1 MNVQGNRFFRD
12 SESNWDEHREWI
24 YWTNLVKKSNFE
36 STGAPIT
43 LFSSPVAK
51 PISMRSVYRF
61 FLFESEQH
69 VRCRRRRNVSG
80 LRRCTFDLTE
90 SRRFFPH
97 RRIYFSSLIRNISLT
112 PFNLSSFD
120 EQNVIS
126 YVQISLFNF
135 WGTAGCY
142 ILFFDVYHIYNLWKW
157 MDFSKCFIFVQ
168 NLLSRYIFPLLSTYN
183 FAITILRIKNNLST
197 WQNHRRSTPISSRS
211 HEYYRIVPSLN

>member
-1 MNVQGNRFFRD
+1 MHTNREHFSIRFQWHNHFKRSIISISKDSHQDECSRKSIFRD

-112 PFNLSSFD
+112 PFNLASFFLSSSVWRI
-120 EQNVIS
+120 ER
-126 YVQISLFNF
+126 
-135 WGTAGCY
+135 Y
-142 ILFFDVYHIYNLWKW
+142 IRS
-157 MDFSKCFIFVQ
+157 DFSF
-168 NLLSRYIFPLLSTYN
+168 
-183 FAITILRIKNNLST
+183 
-197 WQNHRRSTPISSRS
+197 
-211 HEYYRIVPSLN
+211 